1 MQSCAWKTEKNPQT
15 AASLQK
21 QQIMT
26 SYYDVTLATSLYQSF
41 YINQMLSHVYP
52 GAFQTTEV
60 MEQLI
65 AFVKHR
71 DDIIG
76 KLHGWYSK
84 FKGQRHLNFDC
95 SFFLKKN

>member
-1 MQSCAWKTEKNPQT
+1 MRMENKKNPLT
-15 AASLQK
+15 AESLQK
-21 QQIMT
+21 QQIDYDIYVRLCYVAFSGYFAKT
-26 SYYDVTLATSLYQSF
+26 STTSLYRSF
-41 YINQMLSHVYP
+41 CINQMLSHVYP

-65 AFVKHR
+65 AFVKHK

-84 FKGQRHLNFDC
+84 F
-95 SFFLKKN
+95 